1 MPFRQ
6 AAICSKTR
14 SLSESRSRGSK
25 ILRTSK
31 SSAASQGSAPD
42 GSPLSSHPPAVIAG
56 FAGWLFDAYDFF
68 LVVFCLT
75 AIAKD
80 FHKTDSE
87 IALVITM
94 TLACRPV
101 GGFIFGLLGDRYGR
115 RIPLMINVGFFA
127 IAEILTG
134 LAPNYATLLVVRA
147 VFGIVMGGNWGVG
160 ASLAMEG
167 APAGRRGMF
176 SGLLQE
182 GYAAG
187 NVLAA
192 VAYFLM
198 FPRLGWR
205 PLFFVG
211 SLPALLLLLY
221 IGFRV
226 NESAVWQ
233 RRQKTSQT
241 WSQQVTEVFSHWKLF
256 LYLLAFMTMMLF
268 ASHGTQDMYPTFL
281 QRQWHF
287 SPTRRAA
294 ITGLSGIGA
303 VIGGITV
310 GHLSDKWGRRKA
322 IIAAFVLAV
331 VIIPVWAYAPNQLW
345 LIIGAFVMQFM
356 VQGAWGVV
364 PAHLAELSPDSVR
377 ALLPGFAYQSA
388 GVIASSVVYI
398 EAAYAQRTSY
408 ATAMALTA
416 ISVFVLASV
425 MAAFGPERRGM
436 TLLTSAVREAGPTA
450 ARSNAMDGAS
460 DTNT

>member
-1 MPFRQ
+1 VIRILGFG
-6 AAICSKTR
+6 R
-14 SLSESRSRGSK
+14 SHGRSRGANISTIK
-25 ILRTSK
+25 PGPV
-31 SSAASQGSAPD
+31 AASGSTPAGD
-42 GSPLSSHPPAVIAG
+42 SLKGHPPAVMAG

-80 FHKTDSE
+80 FHKSDSQ

-94 TLACRPV
+94 TLVFRPV
-101 GGFIFGLLGDRYGR
+101 GGFVFGLLGDRYGR
-115 RIPLMINVGFFA
+115 RIPLMINVGVFA

-134 LAPNYATLLVVRA
+134 LAPNYATLLLVRGL
-147 VFGIVMGGNWGVG
+147 FGVVMGGNWGVG

-167 APAGRRGMF
+167 SPANRRGMF

-192 VAYFLM
+192 ACYFLL

-205 PLFFVG
+205 PLFFLG
-211 SLPALLLLLY
+211 SLPALLLLVFIRL
-221 IGFRV
+221 RV
-226 NESAVWQ
+226 KESEVWQ
-233 RRQKTSQT
+233 TRIRSPQS
-241 WSQQVTEVFSHWKLF
+241 WGQQAAEVFSHWRLF

-287 SPTRRAA
+287 SPARRSA
-294 ITGLSGIGA
+294 ITGFSGIGA
-303 VIGGITV
+303 VVGGIIF
-310 GHLSDKWGRRKA
+310 GHLSDKWGRRRA
-322 IIAAFVLAV
+322 IIVAFALGAA
-331 VIIPVWAYAPNQLW
+331 IIPIWAYAPNQLW
-345 LIIGAFVMQFM
+345 LIAGAFVMQFM

-398 EAAYAQRTSY
+398 EAAYAQKASY

-416 ISVFVLASV
+416 VSVFILASI
-425 MAAFGPERRGM
+425 MAALGPERRGL
-436 TLLTSAVREAGPTA
+436 TLLMSAGENEPA
-450 ARSNAMDGAS
+450 AS
-460 DTNT
+460 DTDAN

>member
-1 MPFRQ
+1 LL
-6 AAICSKTR
+6 K
-14 SLSESRSRGSK
+14 
-25 ILRTSK
+25 
-31 SSAASQGSAPD
+31 
-42 GSPLSSHPPAVIAG
+42 SHPPAVIAG

-80 FHKTDSE
+80 FHKSDTQ

-94 TLACRPV
+94 TLVFRPV
-101 GGFIFGLLGDRYGR
+101 GGFLFGLLGDRYGR
-115 RIPLMINVGFFA
+115 RIPLMINVGVFA

-134 LAPNYATLLVVRA
+134 LAPNYATLLLVRA
-147 VFGIVMGGNWGVG
+147 LFGVVMGGNWGVG

-167 APAGRRGMF
+167 SPADRRGMF

-192 VAYFLM
+192 ACYFLL
-198 FPRLGWR
+198 FPRMGWR

-211 SLPALLLLLY
+211 SLPALLLLVF
-221 IGFRV
+221 IRFRV
-226 NESAVWQ
+226 KESEVWQ
-233 RRQKTSQT
+233 KRIRPRQS
-241 WSQQVTEVFSHWKLF
+241 WGQQAAEVFSHWRLF

-287 SPTRRAA
+287 SPARRSA

-303 VIGGITV
+303 VIGGIV
-310 GHLSDKWGRRKA
+310 FGHLSDKWGRRRA
-322 IIAAFVLAV
+322 IIVAFALGTA
-331 VIIPVWAYAPNQLW
+331 IIPVWAYAPNQLW
-345 LIIGAFVMQFM
+345 LIAGAFVMQFL

-398 EAAYAQRTSY
+398 EAAYAQKASY

-416 ISVFVLASV
+416 VSVFVLASI
-425 MAAFGPERRGM
+425 MAALGPERRGL
-436 TLLTSAVREAGPTA
+436 TLLTSAHENKLA
-450 ARSNAMDGAS
+450 AS
-460 DTNT
+460 DTDVN